1 MKDGKDCKLHN
12 DVERVLKEFHRSRKP
27 IGYVSFSHHSTIVF
41 FWLCNHFKCSHF
53 KSRHETKLQSAAG
66 LYTHTLNQI
75 TLNWIRVDEHT
86 RFKAIPIMELGR
98 WSSYRKGEKSEN
110 LSVDLMTLVKT
121 WGKLSSLSKRKAG
134 MKQHGGSQ
142 TRQILRLEKDRT
154 EWTQRTLHVI
164 CWRVTD
170 PTTLAH
176 MGDDKGDRVRLGDTR
191 WPGAEWQARENMRC
205 RITGIKEWSWRRR
218 RKKRMKQRVLISYF
232 HWAIKANTFFDV

>member
-1 MKDGKDCKLHN
+1 MAKTASCITTWRGCLKNSTVHASLLGMYHSATIQLLFFFDCAITSNVHILNPDMRQNCKVPLVCTH
-12 DVERVLKEFHRSRKP
+12 
-27 IGYVSFSHHSTIVF
+27 
-41 FWLCNHFKCSHF
+41 
-53 KSRHETKLQSAAG
+53 
-66 LYTHTLNQI
+66 THTLNQI

-121 WGKLSSLSKRKAG
+121 WWKLSSLSKRKAG

-176 MGDDKGDRVRLGDTR
+176 MGDGKGDRVRLGDTR